1 MKSNEKLPVILST
14 DVLVCGGGPAGV
26 GAAVRAGRMGADV
39 TIIESLD
46 CLGGIATAGMM
57 SHWTGYSSS
66 KILSEI
72 FERSRKKCKVLGWDE
87 KNECNDI
94 VINQEV
100 LKIVLDEMACEA
112 NVKTLFYTM
121 ACEAVV
127 DDGRIVGVVVQ
138 NKNGRGIIKAKTVI
152 DATGD
157 GDIAASAGVSYF
169 KGRETDGKMQPC
181 TIMFKVGGVD
191 YSRAVFPG
199 SFETKVN
206 TDRGVLQALAQE
218 ILPFPAGHVLL
229 YKQTTPGTVCCNMT
243 NCIDVDGTDAQSMT
257 RGIQVC
263 RLQLEPI
270 IKFLREYVPGYE
282 NCWLMST
289 AHLLGIRETRHFK
302 GIQSLGADDILE
314 AMVYENWVVRQA
326 FFNFDVHNMSGSSID
341 ETGVQKEW
349 KQPEAYTIPY
359 GCLLPE
365 NVEGLLLSGRNISG
379 SHLAHSN
386 FRVMPIAMAVGE
398 AAGAAAVLSLKNGQL
413 LRDVNVS
420 DIQKEVSK

>member
-72 FERSRKKCKVLGWDE
+72 FERSLKKCQVLGWDE

-100 LKIVLDEMACEA
+100 LKIVLDEMVCEA

-127 DDGRIVGVVVQ
+127 DGGRIVGVVVQ

-157 GDIAASAGVSYF
+157 GDIAASAGVPYF

-206 TDRGVLQALAQE
+206 TDKGELQALAQE

-243 NCIDVDGTDAQSMT
+243 NCIDIDGTDAQSMT

-314 AMVYENWVVRQA
+314 AKVYENWVVRQA

-420 DIQKEVSK
+420 DIQKEVSE

>member
-72 FERSRKKCKVLGWDE
+72 FERSLKKCQVLGWDE

-100 LKIVLDEMACEA
+100 LKIVLDEMVCEA

-127 DDGRIVGVVVQ
+127 DGGRIVGVVVQ

-157 GDIAASAGVSYF
+157 GDIAASAGVPYF

-206 TDRGVLQALAQE
+206 TDKGELQALAQE

-243 NCIDVDGTDAQSMT
+243 NCIDIDGTDAQSMT

-314 AMVYENWVVRQA
+314 AKVYENWVVRQA

-398 AAGAAAVLSLKNGQL
+398 AAGAAVVLSLKNGQL

-420 DIQKEVSK
+420 DIQKEVSE

>member
-1 MKSNEKLPVILST
+1 
-14 DVLVCGGGPAGV
+14 
-26 GAAVRAGRMGADV
+26 
-39 TIIESLD
+39 
-46 CLGGIATAGMM
+46 
-57 SHWTGYSSS
+57 
-66 KILSEI
+66 
-72 FERSRKKCKVLGWDE
+72 
-87 KNECNDI
+87 
-94 VINQEV
+94 
-100 LKIVLDEMACEA
+100 
-112 NVKTLFYTM
+112 
-121 ACEAVV
+121 
-127 DDGRIVGVVVQ
+127 
-138 NKNGRGIIKAKTVI
+138 
-152 DATGD
+152 
-157 GDIAASAGVSYF
+157 
-169 KGRETDGKMQPC
+169 
-181 TIMFKVGGVD
+181 MFKVGGVD

-206 TDRGVLQALAQE
+206 TDKGELQALAQE

-243 NCIDVDGTDAQSMT
+243 NCIDIDGTDAQSMT

-314 AMVYENWVVRQA
+314 AKVYENWVVRQA

-398 AAGAAAVLSLKNGQL
+398 AAGAAVVLSLKNGQL

-420 DIQKEVSK
+420 DIQKEVSE